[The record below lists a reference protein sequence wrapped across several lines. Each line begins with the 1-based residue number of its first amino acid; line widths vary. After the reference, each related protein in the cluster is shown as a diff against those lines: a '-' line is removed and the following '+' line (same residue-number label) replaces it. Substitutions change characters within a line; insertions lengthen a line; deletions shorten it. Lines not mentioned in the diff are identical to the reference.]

1 MKMSRFG
8 KVVFIAVVVMIG
20 MFFSTDTF
28 AQCSMCRA
36 SVANSISDG
45 GQAFGAGLNKGILY
59 LMLMPY
65 IVLSIV
71 GYAWYKNSKKYTEQ
85 QKKWAKSLRLKF
97 N

>member
-1 MKMSRFG
+1 MKVFG
-8 KVVFIAVVVMIG
+8 KVLVMMIILCG
-20 MFFSTDTF
+20 VLLISSEAT
-28 AQCSMCRA
+28 AQCAMCRA

-45 GQAFGAGLNKGILY
+45 GRTFGAGLNKGILY

-65 IVLSIV
+65 IIIAII

-85 QKKWAKSLRLKF
+85 RKQLAKAFAVRF

>member
-1 MKMSRFG
+1 MKGLG
-8 KVVFIAVVVMIG
+8 KVLIIIVIIG
-20 MFFSTDTF
+20 FGIFLTNDVE

-45 GQAFGAGLNKGILY
+45 GRTFGAGLNKGILY

-65 IVLSIV
+65 IVISII
-71 GYAWYKNSKKYTEQ
+71 GYAWYKSSKKYTAQ
-85 QKKWAKSLRLKF
+85 RQKLANALRLKF

>member
-1 MKMSRFG
+1 MKTIG
-8 KVVFIAVVVMIG
+8 KVLVIVIVCCFAMMI
-20 MFFSTDTF
+20 SSEAT

-45 GQAFGAGLNKGILY
+45 GRMFGAGLNKGILY

-65 IVLSIV
+65 IVISII
-71 GYAWYKNSKKYTEQ
+71 GYAWYKNSKKYTEKR
-85 QKKWAKSLRLKF
+85 KKLAKALSLRF